1 MPREQGPVLCSFSLI
16 QSSGALGP
24 CMASPAPFISQ
35 NPLRS
40 MHYML
45 LIAFLTRI
53 EGRQSLF
60 DKKMSELK

>member
-1 MPREQGPVLCSFSLI
+1 
-16 QSSGALGP
+16 
-24 CMASPAPFISQ
+24 
-35 NPLRS
+35 